1 MSDRVSMLSGRAA
14 TAADLTPEV
23 CLGIGSIE
31 MSSIRTARPGLIEA
45 PEADSGSGK
54 PLLRALWGSKTVSVA
69 SPAHSIRVPM
79 HHTRVPRG

>member
-1 MSDRVSMLSGRAA
+1 VSDRVSMRFGRAA
-14 TAADLTPEV
+14 SATDLTPEV
-23 CLGIGSIE
+23 SLGIVSIE

-45 PEADSGSGK
+45 PEADSGRGK
-54 PLLRALWGSKTVSVA
+54 RLLPALWDSKTVSVA